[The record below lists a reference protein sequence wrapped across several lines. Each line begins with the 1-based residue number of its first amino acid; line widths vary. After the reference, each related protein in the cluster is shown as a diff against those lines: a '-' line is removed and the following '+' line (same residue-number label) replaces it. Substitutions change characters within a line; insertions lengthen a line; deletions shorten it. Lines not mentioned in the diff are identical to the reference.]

1 MRRFWGP
8 FIVALVVLVAG
19 FFITS
24 VSMASY
30 HDRSLKQ
37 EWQSWFA
44 TEETVDDSADT
55 SLEDVEI
62 TLPDETVPEE

>member
-24 VSMASY
+24 LSMASY
-30 HDRSLKQ
+30 HDRSLKE
-37 EWQSWFA
+37 EWNSWTA
-44 TEETVDDSADT
+44 EETVKTEDNP
-55 SLEDVEI
+55 LDVEV
-62 TLPDETVPEE
+62 TLPGEIVPEETT